1 MVDYLYKAYGKIE
14 IEYEERLK
22 NLEKKFDI
30 LLKLSKEC
38 RSDLIKEFKP
48 TIAITLKWKFDYL
61 NKTYESPFELESDL
75 DHWIK
80 VFQIFKKLGNLEW
93 YKFNDDKNSPDVW
106 QRTAEGFDLGWT
118 STTKKEDFENSQKIA
133 KDRLDQIIELIG
145 DKNYFH
151 GKEIFDSGCG
161 PGRYIDLISKM
172 NPKKIIGMDQG
183 DLLISALT
191 ERFKGNDKIQI
202 DKGSCHQ
209 LEKYADNSFDFVFSN
224 GVLHHTPH
232 DMPTM
237 IAEHSR
243 VLKKDGIMFIMLVGH
258 GGLELKIWEFIR
270 GFLFDVPLKNM
281 LNQFSDK
288 LSPLRMQGIVDHM
301 YGEYQQITREKFE
314 TVCNQLFSKLVPVPG
329 IDGLD
334 VTPEIYVNDPY
345 FKARFGSGHM
355 RYLCYK

>member
-1 MVDYLYKAYGKIE
+1 MVDELYKAYGQID
-14 IEYEERLK
+14 IEYKERLQ
-22 NLEKKFDI
+22 NLEKKFDT
-30 LLKLSKEC
+30 LLELSKDC
-38 RSDLIKEFKP
+38 QSDLIREFKP

-61 NKTYESPFELESDL
+61 NKTYESPFELERDL
-75 DHWIK
+75 DHWID
-80 VFQIFKKLGNLEW
+80 VFKIFKRLGNLNW
-93 YKFNDDKNSPDVW
+93 YNFDDNKKSQDVW
-106 QRTAEGFDLGWT
+106 KRTAEGFDLGWT

-133 KDRLDQIIELIG
+133 KDRLDQIIDLIG
-145 DKNYFH
+145 DENYFSD
-151 GKEIFDSGCG
+151 KEIFDSGCG

-183 DLLISALT
+183 ELLVSALK
-191 ERFKGNDKIQI
+191 ERFVSDDKIQI
-202 DKGSCHQ
+202 EKGSCHQ
-209 LEKYADNSFDFVFSN
+209 LEKYDDKSFDFVFSN

-237 IAEHSR
+237 ISEHAR
-243 VLKKDGIMFIMLVGH
+243 ILKENGIMFIMLVGQ

-281 LNQFSDK
+281 LDQFSNK

-301 YGEYQQITREKFE
+301 YGEYQQIAREDFE
-314 TVCNQLFSKLVPVPG
+314 GVCSKLFSKIVPVPG
-329 IDGLD
+329 INGLD

-345 FKARFGSGHM
+345 YKARFGTGHM